1 MSDAPVVIRTYPN
14 ELAARVAQAVLEV
27 HDIPSILL
35 RDDAG
40 GMQPTLSFLHGVR
53 LAVRHRDAVTAL
65 RWLDA
70 EAFDGDPAE
79 DEGEWEDGAPA
90 A

>member
-14 ELAARVAQAVLEV
+14 EIAARVAQAVLEA
-27 HDIPSILL
+27 HEIPSILL

-40 GMQPTLSFLHGVR
+40 GMQPTLQFLHGVR
-53 LAVRHRDAVTAL
+53 LAVRHRDAVSAL
-65 RWLDA
+65 RCLDA
-70 EAFDGDPAE
+70 EGADEPVEIGD
-79 DEGEWEDGAPA
+79 DWSDGAPA